1 MDRIIRRLENNV
13 KENPALIWKKA
24 SFHLNSSSRP
34 RNIRNVKVEKNGKV
48 GRPRILP
55 EELGKRVR
63 ELSKQDRKP
72 YTKRK
77 KIECVP
83 ASRFSARLK
92 KIEHEVKNIFMAAKK

>member
-34 RNIRNVKVEKNGKV
+34 RSIKNGKV

-55 EELGKRVR
+55 EELRLRVR
-63 ELSKQDRKP
+63 ETRQKA
-72 YTKRK
+72 
-77 KIECVP
+77 V
-83 ASRFSARLK
+83 
-92 KIEHEVKNIFMAAKK
+92 

>member
-1 MDRIIRRLENNV
+1 LENNV

-34 RNIRNVKVEKNGKV
+34 RSIKNGKV

-55 EELGKRVR
+55 EELGLRVR

-72 YTKRK
+72 YKKRK

-83 ASRFSARLK
+83 SSRFSTRLK
-92 KIEHEVKNIFMAAKK
+92 KIEHEVNNIIMTTKK